1 MILRIKRGLAV
12 ILTSA
17 VLGLLVPQPAQADPL
32 RDAYTRL
39 EQSLARDWVFIR
51 SFNNDEAA
59 RQVAAVLGAADQH
72 GLAPADYHA
81 PAITTLLAD
90 KSDAAQLDKLLSEGL
105 LRYISDVRVGRLSP
119 QSFKAERHQLRPR
132 TDIVP
137 LFLAVAQAQ
146 TAAERQAALE
156 ALPPAHADYQGLV
169 RALAALKLQQAQNT
183 DWPKLP
189 EGPKLEPN
197 KSYAAIP
204 LLRQRLGVAA
214 PDTATQK
221 NDKLFDAALVE
232 AVKAYQTANGLEPDG
247 VVGAK
252 TRASL
257 NMSLQDRIDEVLVN
271 MERVRWLPVDLGARR
286 VVVNIPA
293 QHLKVWDNHQV
304 IMEMDTIIGRP
315 ARPTPSFSDN
325 IRMLEF
331 NPSWTVPPTIVRE
344 DILPHLYTDPTYP
357 KVHKNVDI
365 YKDGVMIDPATVDW
379 KAVNVSSYRMKA
391 PPGPQ
396 NPLGTVKF
404 LFPNGF
410 DVYLHDTSERDK
422 FAKPD
427 RALSSGCV
435 RVAKPYELA
444 DWLMGND
451 RGSDPAQGGWTTQK
465 REEILASA
473 KQTRL
478 VLKQTVPVYLVYLTA
493 TWDDASQ
500 QPAFYADVYNRN
512 EPMRAVLNG
521 SGPSKLTPVANRLN
535 NTLERFAK
543 AQAAAIAEAQATT
556 ITDAEKAGP

>member
-1 MILRIKRGLAV
+1 MILQAKRILAV
-12 ILTSA
+12 TLTGTA
-17 VLGLLVPQPAQADPL
+17 LLLAGPSISFADPL
-32 RDAYTRL
+32 RDSYTRL
-39 EQSLARDWVFIR
+39 EQSIGRDWVFIR
-51 SFNNDEAA
+51 SFSEPKAA
-59 RQVAAVLGAADQH
+59 EQVAAILATADRH
-72 GLAPADYHA
+72 GLIPADYHA
-81 PAITTLLAD
+81 LPIATLLAEQ
-90 KSDAAQLDKLLSEGL
+90 KDAARLDQLLTEGL

-146 TAAERQAALE
+146 TEQERQTTLE
-156 ALPPAHADYQGLV
+156 ALPPAHAEYKGLV
-169 RALAALKLQQAQNT
+169 QALAALKVQQAQST

-197 KSYAAIP
+197 KSYPVIP
-204 LLRQRLGVAA
+204 LLRQRLGVVA
-214 PDTATQK
+214 PDTTTQK

-232 AVKAYQTANGLEPDG
+232 AVKAYQKANGLEPDG

-357 KVHKNVDI
+357 KLHKNVDI

-444 DWLMGND
+444 DWLMSND

-465 REEILASA
+465 RDEILASA

-493 TWDDASQ
+493 TWNDASQ
-500 QPAFYADVYNRN
+500 QPAFYADLYNRN

-521 SGPSKLTPVANRLN
+521 TGPSKLTPVANRLN

-543 AQAAAIAEAQATT
+543 AQAAAEAEAQATT